1 MMCLAVISSG
11 CIDQSNP
18 LLEAY
23 DTPFQTPPFHKIRI
37 EHFKPAFEQAIAEHR
52 AEIDAIA
59 NNQEDATFENTIVAL
74 ENAGKTLGRVRYV
87 FSCLTANVKDD
98 ALAAL
103 SREMTPI
110 LTAHS
115 SEMALNEKIFSRIK
129 TLYDNRNLLNL
140 DKLQLRTLEKT
151 YDDYVRR
158 GAALDAESKEKMK
171 QLNSELAMATLAFSE
186 NVLKETKNFKIVIEN
201 QEELKGVPES
211 VVKAAAETAAKNGL
225 EGKWV
230 LTVDKPCLLPVLT
243 YSENRQLREKMYKGY
258 YYRADLNNE
267 FDNKKVINDIVR
279 LRNAQAKLL
288 GYGNYAQMTISK
300 NMAATP
306 ENVYEL
312 LLEMWRPGLEAAK
325 SDLKEMQ
332 KIADADKV
340 KIEAWDWWYYAEKLR
355 KERFNLDEEALK
367 PYFKLENVRDGMF
380 WVATQLY
387 GVTFKQRTDIPV
399 YDDDVQTFEVI
410 DNDGSHLAVLY
421 LDFFPRNGKGAGAWC
436 SRLRSYS
443 FNDGKEI
450 LPLVTISCNFT
461 PPVGNNPALLSWDET
476 ETMFHEFGHAI
487 HGFFTRGRYQR
498 VAGNLARDMIEL
510 PSQIM
515 ENWAAEPEVLKQ
527 YARHW
532 QTNEPMPEELIAK
545 LRAAYT
551 FNQGWATTEHMAAAL
566 LDMDWYTLDYKES
579 VDVDK
584 FEKEVLKK
592 YGLIDEIMPRYR
604 STFFGHVFS
613 GGYSAGYYVYTW
625 AAVLDIDAF
634 QMFKQSGDLFNKE
647 YAELFRKHILT
658 EGGYDEGMVQYEKFR
673 GQEPS
678 VEPLLRKRGFIQ

>member
-1 MMCLAVISSG
+1 MCLAVISSG

-115 SEMALNEKIFSRIK
+115 SEMALNEKIFLRIK

-243 YSENRQLREKMYKGY
+243 YSENRELREKIYRGY
-258 YYRADLNNE
+258 YYRADLGNE

-410 DNDGSHLAVLY
+410 DKDGSHLAVLY